1 MKSYRLPAFAAV
13 AFAIACGAS
22 SSSDVAAKAAGQ
34 QLTVTRLAEVLGTS
48 QAPLEKDVARSIA
61 ELWVNY
67 QLLAEAGAKGDSL
80 NDKKT
85 MDAALWSNIDNIR
98 VKKFYEIVS
107 KGWADQAPGTDEE
120 RYNKGEAF
128 AARHILIKVEAN
140 ATPEQ
145 KAVAMKKAEA
155 IRAEATPANFVK
167 LAAKSDEPGAAERG
181 GDLGLFGK
189 GMMVPEFEKCVV
201 AIKPGEISPICT
213 TSFGYHIIYR
223 SLYADVKDKFAP
235 VAKQRN
241 VAIAES
247 TYLAKVEQANVVSLT
262 TNVAVKA
269 KAIARDPLG
278 YAKKTDKLAT
288 YKGGDLTESE
298 FANWLSA
305 YPPQSQIRPQL
316 IQAPDSL
323 VEKFVKQ
330 IVRNELVLKQAD
342 SAKTVVDT
350 AEYSN
355 LYLNFKNAVAQ
366 SWTALGVDPTKLAD
380 SAKAPAGGDKAKIAA
395 YRIESF
401 FSKLVKSEVQFV
413 DIPYP
418 VAHALQSKYEYSVN
432 DVALDKVVERAKV
445 VRATA
450 DSVKAQKTQTPGG
463 AGPKGVGAP
472 PAGAPAAGAP
482 AAGAPPAAAPP
493 PAPPAKKP

>member
-80 NDKKT
+80 SDKKT

-98 VKKFYEIVS
+98 VKKFYETVS
-107 KGWADQAPGTDEE
+107 KGWADQAPGTDED
-120 RYNKGEAF
+120 RYNKGEAL
-128 AARHILIKVEAN
+128 AARHILVKLEAN
-140 ATPEQ
+140 ASPEQ

-189 GMMVPEFEKCVV
+189 GMMVPEFEKCLL

-223 SLYADVKDKFAP
+223 SLYSDVKDKFAP

-247 TYLAKVEQANVVSLT
+247 TYLSKVEQANAVSLT

-269 KAIARDPLG
+269 KAIARNPLG
-278 YAKKTDKLAT
+278 YAKDADKLAT
-288 YKGGDLTESE
+288 YKGGELTSAE
-298 FANWLSA
+298 FADWLSA

-342 SAKTVVDT
+342 SAKAVVDSS
-350 AEYSN
+350 ELSN
-355 LYLNFKNAVAQ
+355 LYLNFKNALSQ

-395 YRIESF
+395 YRVESF
-401 FSKLVKSEVQFV
+401 FDKLVKSEVQFV
-413 DIPYP
+413 DVPYP
-418 VAHALQSKYEYSVN
+418 VAHALQAKYEYSVN
-432 DVALDKVVERAKV
+432 DAGLDKVVERAKV

-450 DSVKAQKTQTPGG
+450 DSVKAQKTPTPGG
-463 AGPKGVGAP
+463 AAPKGVGAP
-472 PAGAPAAGAP
+472 PAGAPPAGSAP
-482 AAGAPPAAAPP
+482 AA
-493 PAPPAKKP
+493 PAPPVKKP